1 MKASIILI
9 ATVLFLNANSGH
21 AQIDT
26 VRYTVMSS
34 GKPTGKQLQWSEN
47 RTAINLSY
55 EFNDRGRGPKFT
67 VKLKT
72 DEHGLVI
79 SRQLEG
85 IDYYKAPIVESF
97 EISNG
102 NASWKNHIESEQ
114 RAVNGNVLYSP
125 LNSAPAEIEYSLH
138 LLLKAKDH
146 TLEVLPSGSLK
157 AIHIKN
163 HTAKL
168 DGFPEEL
175 ELYSFSGSGG
185 PPSYVWFTPSK
196 KFFAIVN
203 GWSSILPEG
212 KEKLENELLESQ
224 KLIEHDYF
232 LVQAKTFTQTQSGP
246 TVIQN
251 VTLFDALTGKNLSN
265 RSVIIEN
272 GVIKQVGKASKVKAP
287 AGAKIIDGRGK
298 TLLPGLW
305 DNHAHY
311 DPTQGLYHLAA
322 GVTNIKDLAN
332 SLDLPETKKKVDNN
346 DLLGPE
352 ISVMSGFIDFAGP
365 FAGPT
370 GKIVKTLE
378 EGLEGVRYYAS
389 HGYDQVKLYSSIPP
403 DWVKPLAAEAHRLGL
418 KVCGHVPSYM
428 TAERAVND
436 GYDQII
442 HLNMIMLNFLGD
454 TLDTRSMLRFI
465 RVAERSRNI
474 NVNGPEVKHFLQVL
488 KEKKIVVDPTVGIFE
503 EMFTNEPGKL
513 AKGYD
518 GVINQFPAE
527 FRRGYYY
534 GGLPTMKGH
543 ETEYKQSF
551 DTMMKMLKLLYDNGI
566 TVVPGTDGFPGFTLH
581 RELELYTIAGI
592 PTKEVLKGA
601 TIVSARVAGKEKELG
616 SIEVGK
622 KANMILVDGDPLK
635 NISNIRRVELT
646 IKNGNLYD
654 PKELYKS
661 YGFGFWK

>member
-1 MKASIILI
+1 M
-9 ATVLFLNANSGH
+9 
-21 AQIDT
+21 
-26 VRYTVMSS
+26 
-34 GKPTGKQLQWSEN
+34 
-47 RTAINLSY
+47 
-55 EFNDRGRGPKFT
+55 
-67 VKLKT
+67 
-72 DEHGLVI
+72 
-79 SRQLEG
+79 
-85 IDYYKAPIVESF
+85 
-97 EISNG
+97 
-102 NASWKNHIESEQ
+102 
-114 RAVNGNVLYSP
+114 
-125 LNSAPAEIEYSLH
+125 
-138 LLLKAKDH
+138 
-146 TLEVLPSGSLK
+146 
-157 AIHIKN
+157 
-163 HTAKL
+163 
-168 DGFPEEL
+168 
-175 ELYSFSGSGG
+175 
-185 PPSYVWFTPSK
+185 
-196 KFFAIVN
+196 VN
-203 GWSSILPEG
+203 GWSSILPVG
-212 KEKLENELLESQ
+212 KEKLEGELLESQ

-232 LVQAKTFTQTQSGP
+232 LVQAKNFTQTQSGS

-251 VTLFDALTGKNLSN
+251 VTLFDALTGKNVSN

-272 GVIKQVGKASKVKAP
+272 GLIKQVGKASKIKAP
-287 AGAKIIDGRGK
+287 AGSKIIDGSGK
-298 TLLPGLW
+298 TLMPGLW

-311 DPTQGLYHLAA
+311 DPSQGLYHLAA

-332 SLDLPETKKKVDNN
+332 SLDLPETRKKVDNN

-352 ISVMSGFIDFAGP
+352 ISVISGFIDFAGP

-465 RVAERSRNI
+465 RVAERARNI
-474 NVNGPEVKHFLQVL
+474 NVNGPEVKHFLQLL
-488 KEKKIVVDPTVGIFE
+488 KEKKIVVDPTAAIFE
-503 EMFTNEPGKL
+503 DMFTNEPGKL

-527 FRRGYYY
+527 FRRGFYY

-543 ETEYKQSF
+543 EIEYKQSF

-566 TVVPGTDGFPGFTLH
+566 TFVPGTDGFPGFTLH
-581 RELELYTIAGI
+581 RELELYTMAGI

-654 PKELYKS
+654 PQELYKS